1 MPRHQAVWN
10 RGERSSPGNR
20 RGREK
25 PRTRGPGSTPT
36 PATAASARGAGACAA
51 GSATPRSGGGIPQS
65 AVPRATDPPGPG
77 SSRPRAQPRRPSAT
91 RARHTNTQRALSS
104 RYGAIV
110 LFLGMIRD
118 NGKTCLEEIK
128 KRDVEA
134 FIEHEQDGGNKI
146 TTIRTKLV
154 SVQAFL
160 RYLVEEEIVSSDI
173 FSRRIRLQLPDRLP
187 RAMDPEDLQKF
198 ISVIRDTRDR
208 AMIIVLLRTGMRIGE
223 LLSTK
228 VTDVHIKEKR
238 IEIYEGEKNRLG
250 RVVYLSADALS
261 ALRKWLKERDAWE
274 EYLIYSPYGKA
285 DTMSYSAARMIFHRY
300 IVKAGLA
307 HKGYSLH
314 ALRHTFA
321 TELLN
326 AGMRLECLQVL
337 MGHRSIEETRRYAQ
351 LTDKT
356 REEEYFTAMSK
367 IERRNKSDDD
377 RHDHEL
383 EAVFETKKLLAQY
396 REELS
401 EHH

>member
-1 MPRHQAVWN
+1 MDLPGKEHVENYLRHLTRRN
-10 RGERSSPGNR
+10 R
-20 RGREK
+20 K
-25 PRTRGPGSTPT
+25 PKT
-36 PATAASARGAGACAA
+36 
-51 GSATPRSGGGIPQS
+51 
-65 AVPRATDPPGPG
+65 
-77 SSRPRAQPRRPSAT
+77 
-91 RARHTNTQRALSS
+91 LYS

-118 NGKTCLEEIK
+118 NGKTLLEEISRK
-128 KRDVEA
+128 DLAA
-134 FIEHEQDGGNKI
+134 FIEHEQDRGNKI

-160 RYLVEEEIVSSDI
+160 RYLVEGEIISPNI

-187 RAMDPEDLQKF
+187 RAMTPDDLQKF
-198 ISVIRDTRDR
+198 LSVIRDIRDR
-208 AMIIVLLRTGMRIGE
+208 AMIMLLLRTGMRIGE

-274 EYLIYSPYGKA
+274 EYLIYSPSGKA
-285 DTMSYSAARMIFHRY
+285 DTMSYSTARLIFHKY
-300 IVKAGLA
+300 IAKACLA

-326 AGMRLECLQVL
+326 AGMRLECLQVVL
-337 MGHRSIEETRRYAQ
+337 GHRSIEETRRYAQ

-367 IERRNKSDDD
+367 IERGNKNDDD

-383 EAVFETKKLLAQY
+383 EAVLETEKLLAQY